1 LSRPPVEQGI
11 HPAGSGAPAAT
22 GGPRRFGLTV
32 GGIFLLLAAISL
44 WRGHEIPPRVLGT
57 LGVLLVVPGLL
68 FPRVLGPVERVW
80 MRFAEVLA
88 FVNTRLILG
97 LVFYVVLTPIG
108 AVMRLFRDPL
118 DRRLDDG
125 TASNWAQR
133 PIEPVDPARYR
144 HQF

>member
-1 LSRPPVEQGI
+1 LSRRPIEQGI
-11 HPAGSGAPAAT
+11 HPAESASPAGK

-44 WRGHEIPPRVLGT
+44 WRGHEIPPLVLGT

-68 FPRVLGPVERVW
+68 FPRVLLPVERAW
-80 MRFAEVLA
+80 MRFAEALA
-88 FVNTRLILG
+88 FVNTRIILG
-97 LVFYVVLTPIG
+97 VVFYAVVTPIG

-125 TASNWAQR
+125 TISHWAQR
-133 PIEPVDPARYR
+133 PSEPVDPARYR

>member
-11 HPAGSGAPAAT
+11 HPAASGAPAAK

-68 FPRVLGPVERVW
+68 FPRVLVPVERVW
-80 MRFAEVLA
+80 MRFAEALA
-88 FVNTRLILG
+88 FVNTRIILG
-97 LVFYVVLTPIG
+97 LVFYAVLTPIA

-125 TASNWAQR
+125 AASNWAQR
-133 PIEPVDPARYR
+133 PSEPVDPARYR